1 MDHLTHIRKM
11 NWMLRSTSQLANLTP
26 DSTLANRVVW
36 DLDRF
41 DTKRRMELQR
51 SGDFAIAYL
60 AAFGIMNTDSD
71 RCDRLSD
78 RDRQFRLIRFGEVLG
93 DFAVPR
99 KYG

>member
-1 MDHLTHIRKM
+1 M
-11 NWMLRSTSQLANLTP
+11 NGLLRSTSQLANLTP
-26 DSTLANRVVW
+26 DSTLAKHFIW
-36 DLDRF
+36 DLDRV
-41 DTKRRMELQR
+41 DTKRGVELQR

-60 AAFGIMNTDSD
+60 AAFGIMNTDRD

>member
-1 MDHLTHIRKM
+1 
-11 NWMLRSTSQLANLTP
+11 MLRSTSQLANLTP

-51 SGDFAIAYL
+51 SVDFAIAYL